1 MSLITF
7 TKLTAEQKQEISSL
21 YLTGSM
27 NHADISAKL
36 GVSLAAVST
45 CLKGVK
51 PEKRKYTNTRG
62 AALATRN
69 ADVLRMVQVEGMKV
83 IDVAAKLGMTH
94 QNVSLVLR
102 KNNVPKFFVRKQ
114 LGEANRAER
123 EAKLEAAR
131 TSRKEKRLARV
142 TQLAALWA
150 AGEPVEKITQII
162 GFKSVASMHVHI
174 VRMRA
179 EFPDKFPY
187 RREGWGAEK
196 ELTSA
201 PATV

>member
-7 TKLTAEQKQEISSL
+7 TKLTAEQKQEISAL
-21 YLTGSM
+21 YLTGTM
-27 NHADISAKL
+27 NHADISVKL

-51 PEKRKYTNTRG
+51 PAKRKYTNTRG
-62 AALATRN
+62 AALAARN

>member
-1 MSLITF
+1 MITF
-7 TKLTAEQKQEISSL
+7 AKLTDEQKQEISAL
-21 YLTGSM
+21 YLTGTM
-27 NHADISAKL
+27 NHADISAKT
-36 GVSLAAVST
+36 GVSICAVST

-51 PEKRKYTNTRG
+51 PAKRKYTNSRG
-62 AALATRN
+62 AALAARN

-114 LGEANRAER
+114 LGEASRAER
-123 EAKLEAAR
+123 ESKLEAAR
-131 TSRKEKRLARV
+131 VARTAKRQERV

-150 AGEPVEKITQII
+150 AGESVEKIAQVV
-162 GFKSVASMHVHI
+162 GFKSTASMHVHI

-179 EFPDKFPY
+179 KYPDKFPY
-187 RREGWGAEK
+187 RREGWGSEK